1 MKYAV
6 VKDGAI
12 VEYRNYDYTPA
23 GLKLVGVL
31 PMLRP
36 VVFVSAVGY
45 NAKKH
50 NKQIVTTIEN
60 TQVVETETLVDIP
73 LAQVKANELSRIR
86 QEAEDIIYG
95 KYPLYRQLNAVL
107 GAYPAAYLTQLRSD
121 IAAVV
126 TASNAAEAAISAAA
140 TADETIAVTAAWP
153 VI

>member
-6 VKDGAI
+6 VVNNAI
-12 VEYRNYDYTPA
+12 TEYRNYDYTPA
-23 GLKLVGVL
+23 GIKLVGGF

-36 VVFVSAVGY
+36 VTFVPAVGY
-45 NAKKH
+45 DPKKH
-50 NKQIVTTIEN
+50 TKQIVTTIEN
-60 TQVVETETLVDIP
+60 TQIVETETLVDIP

-86 QEAEDIIYG
+86 QEAENIIYG

-126 TASNAAEAAISAAA
+126 TASNNAEASVAAA
-140 TADETIAVTAAWP
+140 TTAEQAIAVTATWP